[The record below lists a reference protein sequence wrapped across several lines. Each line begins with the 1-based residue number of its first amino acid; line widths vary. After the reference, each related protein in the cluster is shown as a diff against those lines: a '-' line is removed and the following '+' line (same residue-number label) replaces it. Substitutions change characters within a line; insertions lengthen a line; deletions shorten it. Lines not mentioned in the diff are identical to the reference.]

1 MQSDP
6 DTYKIFDFPSGIPR
20 RLGSTSVNV
29 QLFSVGHP
37 GLDLSALGVFPECPG
52 TFVSVQICWSDEGE
66 CPSTFTDVLSRLNSW
81 LDQGS
86 FQGQVTAVEFRGA
99 DGEVFELRVGE
110 E

>member
-6 DTYKIFDFPSGIPR
+6 DTYRIFDFPSGIPR
-20 RLGSTSVNV
+20 WLGSTSVN
-29 QLFSVGHP
+29 P